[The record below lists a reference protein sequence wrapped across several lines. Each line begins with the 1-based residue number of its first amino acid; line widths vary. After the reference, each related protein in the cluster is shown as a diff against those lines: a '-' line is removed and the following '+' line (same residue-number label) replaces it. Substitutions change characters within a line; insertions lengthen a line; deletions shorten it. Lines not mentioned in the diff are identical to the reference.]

1 MGCESELEIP
11 NVRASFWICIVGVS
25 ALGLF
30 LGAFEVAARRAYG
43 DWVVFGAVVAYLI
56 ALRLVGG
63 YLERRGSRSE

>member
-1 MGCESELEIP
+1 MQK
-11 NVRASFWICIVGVS
+11 VRASFWIYVVGVS

-43 DWVVFGAVVAYLI
+43 DWFVFGAVLAYLL

-63 YLERRGSRSE
+63 YVERRGGRSE